1 MDNWTCTTTIIDLP
15 FPIILCLILIIMIR
29 WWTRSWP
36 TPPWTESTGLSDS
49 SPSSLRPPIT
59 HSFRW
64 RSWLLSSYIIRTI
77 SISDNNDNLAFS
89 RLHCRPRPR
98 PPPHGQRWQMQEPR
112 SFGGKALVCWKS
124 GVLTSTICWQSK
136 VFALTK
142 LFVCCLPPQSLS
154 TLSLVFGWALLC
166 WRQKILY
173 LMFADPL
180 HRGHCDH
187 ESLFPWRP
195 SSRISGREKSFYK
208 HFTFSSCRRP
218 RRKILR
224 KRKSRVKTFLYC
236 DLVLSSTVNSVVPRW
251 ITWL

>member
-1 MDNWTCTTTIIDLP
+1 MT
-15 FPIILCLILIIMIR
+15 F
-29 WWTRSWP
+29 
-36 TPPWTESTGLSDS
+36 
-49 SPSSLRPPIT
+49 
-59 HSFRW
+59 
-64 RSWLLSSYIIRTI
+64 

-236 DLVLSSTVNSVVPRW
+236 DLVLNSTVNSVVPRW

>member
-1 MDNWTCTTTIIDLP
+1 MDNWTCTITIIDLP

-36 TPPWTESTGLSDS
+36 TPPWTESTGLSAS
-49 SPSSLRPPIT
+49 SPSSPRPPIT

-64 RSWLLSSYIIRTI
+64 RSWLLSLYIIMTI

-98 PPPHGQRWQMQEPR
+98 PPPPGQRWQMQEPR
-112 SFGGKALVCWKS
+112 SFGGKALVCWTS
-124 GVLTSTICWQSK
+124 RVLISTICWLSTICWQSK
-136 VFALTK
+136 VFTLTK
-142 LFVCCLPPQSLS
+142 LRVLRLPPQSLS
-154 TLSLVFGWALLC
+154 TLSLVFGWSHLC
-166 WRQKILY
+166 WRQKIIY

-208 HFTFSSCRRP
+208 VILLFLLAGGHAAKFSEKENLGS
-218 RRKILR
+218 K
-224 KRKSRVKTFLYC
+224 
-236 DLVLSSTVNSVVPRW
+236 LSSIV
-251 ITWL
+251 I